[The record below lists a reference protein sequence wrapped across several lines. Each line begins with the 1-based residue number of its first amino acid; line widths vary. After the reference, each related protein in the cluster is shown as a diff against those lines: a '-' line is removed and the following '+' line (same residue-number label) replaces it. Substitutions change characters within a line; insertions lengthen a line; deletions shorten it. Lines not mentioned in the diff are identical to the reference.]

1 MMKRLAV
8 TVVVMISCICA
19 KAQMQCIDT
28 LAVCSSVERI
38 MADYPHATL
47 QDIYKSF
54 FQDRFGPGHIVP
66 DSSRAALYL
75 KQELETVDNVDVP
88 LYEPTGY
95 EGNYYRVALATVA
108 SGKISFEAYL
118 SAFLRSVDDVQ
129 AVDVGVW
136 EKEWD
141 VIEGVIRAMALPLP
155 GFEDDSA
162 AIKGLLS
169 SGYYAVHHSEEYNK
183 EYDPHYRIISKEI
196 FEKEILPLIV
206 E

>member
-1 MMKRLAV
+1 MMTRLAF
-8 TVVVMISCICA
+8 TIVVMISCVCA
-19 KAQMQCIDT
+19 KAQMHCIDT
-28 LAVCSSVERI
+28 LSVRFSVERI

-108 SGKISFEAYL
+108 SGKISFETYL
-118 SAFLRSVDDVQ
+118 SAFLRSVSDVQ
-129 AVDVGVW
+129 TVDVGVW
-136 EKEWD
+136 KMEWD
-141 VIEGVIRAMALPLP
+141 IIEGIIRAMSIQLL
-155 GFEDDSA
+155 GFEDDSV
-162 AIKGLLS
+162 AIKELLS

-196 FEKEILPLIV
+196 FEKEILPLII